1 MSVFVV
7 SAFSRVSG
15 VSPFILCPY
24 QFTCCSPHPLPSHLS
39 PHQIPSH
46 LSSDHPP
53 SLTTPQPTHKSL
65 TTPQPTTHTQITHH
79 PITHNAHTNHSHH
92 PITHTQITHTTQN
105 PSKEGTPFNPS
116 HLQTNQR
123 MDYGATSPFRGE
135 QTQDNRSSYPA
146 VTDESVL
153 WHATTPHHLQSRF
166 AMSATDS
173 DTLCLNSP
181 NQKLCISLAP
191 PSVATYDTKN
201 DIAKYTAAGDS
212 DSPRAPFN
220 DPIMHIPS
228 PPYEY
233 MIQDTS
239 KPKEERAREPCPSLP
254 IPSMEISPAI
264 LLTETAADDHAA
276 KTDDS
281 VLKDNY
287 LRCDK
292 KSRFFSQ
299 RVRQILARF
308 MEEHADYPYATR
320 YEKQRLASITGL
332 SEKSI
337 MQFLSNW
344 RRRHVLNPLR
354 KRYSR
359 SFYSSG
365 FTPNSSFFQQTL

>member
-1 MSVFVV
+1 M
-7 SAFSRVSG
+7 
-15 VSPFILCPY
+15 
-24 QFTCCSPHPLPSHLS
+24 
-39 PHQIPSH
+39 
-46 LSSDHPP
+46 
-53 SLTTPQPTHKSL
+53 
-65 TTPQPTTHTQITHH
+65 
-79 PITHNAHTNHSHH
+79 
-92 PITHTQITHTTQN
+92 HTQITHTTQN

-239 KPKEERAREPCPSLP
+239 KPKEERARDPCPSLP

-365 FTPNSSFFQQTL
+365 FTPNSSFF

>member
-1 MSVFVV
+1 MGVFVGECV
-7 SAFSRVSG
+7 SCVYPS
-15 VSPFILCPY
+15 ILCPY
-24 QFTCCSPHPLPSHLS
+24 QFTSSSPDHSPFTLFSASSPSNSTLHN
-39 PHQIPSH
+39 
-46 LSSDHPP
+46 
-53 SLTTPQPTHKSL
+53 PQM
-65 TTPQPTTHTQITHH
+65 
-79 PITHNAHTNHSHH
+79 NHS
-92 PITHTQITHTTQN
+92 PQKKPN
-105 PSKEGTPFNPS
+105 KKRTPFNPS
-116 HLQTNQR
+116 HLQKNQH
-123 MDYGATSPFRGE
+123 MDYGATSPFSGE

-153 WHATTPHHLQSRF
+153 WHTTAPSDLQSRF
-166 AMSATDS
+166 AMSAADS
-173 DTLCLNSP
+173 DALCLSSP
-181 NQKLCISLAP
+181 NQKLRISLAP
-191 PSVATYDTKN
+191 PSAATYDAKN
-201 DIAKYTAAGDS
+201 DIVKYTAAGDS
-212 DSPRAPFN
+212 AMPRAPFN

-228 PPYEY
+228 PCYEY

-239 KPKEERAREPCPSLP
+239 KPKEERVRDPCPSLSP
-254 IPSMEISPAI
+254 PSMEISSTI
-264 LLTETAADDHAA
+264 LLTETAADDRAA
-276 KTDDS
+276 NTDDS

>member
-1 MSVFVV
+1 MFPVSLHSFFVPIN
-7 SAFSRVSG
+7 
-15 VSPFILCPY
+15 SPVVLRI
-24 QFTCCSPHPLPSHLS
+24 
-39 PHQIPSH
+39 
-46 LSSDHPP
+46 
-53 SLTTPQPTHKSL
+53 KSL
-65 TTPQPTTHTQITHH
+65 HSPPHNPQITHHPTTHTQIIHH
-79 PITHNAHTNHSHH
+79 PITHNAQTNHAHH
-92 PITHTQITHTTQN
+92 PQPTNKSLTPPN
-105 PSKEGTPFNPS
+105 KKCTPFNPS

-239 KPKEERAREPCPSLP
+239 KPKEERARDPCPSLP

>member
-1 MSVFVV
+1 MCVFVASLHSFFV
-7 SAFSRVSG
+7 PVN
-15 VSPFILCPY
+15 SPVLLRIIPLHLFHHISLHFIPPPLHY
-24 QFTCCSPHPLPSHLS
+24 PLP
-39 PHQIPSH
+39 
-46 LSSDHPP
+46 
-53 SLTTPQPTHKSL
+53 
-65 TTPQPTTHTQITHH
+65 
-79 PITHNAHTNHSHH
+79 HNPHTNHS
-92 PITHTQITHTTQN
+92 PQKKPN
-105 PSKEGTPFNPS
+105 KKCTPFNPS
-116 HLQTNQR
+116 HLQKNPH
-123 MDYGATSPFRGE
+123 MDYSATSPFSGE
-135 QTQDNRSSYPA
+135 QTQNSRSSYPA

-153 WHATTPHHLQSRF
+153 WHTTASSDLQSRF
-166 AMSATDS
+166 AISATDS
-173 DTLCLNSP
+173 DALCLNSP
-181 NQKLCISLAP
+181 NQKLRISLT
-191 PSVATYDTKN
+191 PSSVTIHDAKN
-201 DIAKYTAAGDS
+201 DTIQYTAAGDS
-212 DSPRAPFN
+212 ALPRAPFN
-220 DPIMHIPS
+220 DPIMRIPS
-228 PPYEY
+228 PSYEC
-233 MIQDTS
+233 MMQDTN
-239 KPKEERAREPCPSLP
+239 KPKEERVRDPCPSLSP
-254 IPSMEISPAI
+254 PSMEISPTI
-264 LLTETAADDHAA
+264 RLTETAADDRAA

-287 LRCDK
+287 IRCDK